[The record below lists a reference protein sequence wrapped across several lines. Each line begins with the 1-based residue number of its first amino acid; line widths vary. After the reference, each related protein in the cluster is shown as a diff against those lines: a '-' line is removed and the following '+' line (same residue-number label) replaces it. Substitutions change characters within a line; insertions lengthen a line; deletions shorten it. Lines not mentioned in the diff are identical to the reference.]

1 HGQVG
6 DLPPAT
12 VSEVSFIDPQLDA
25 AQREAVARAVS
36 TPDVCLIQGLPGTGK
51 SRVLTE
57 VLTQLAQRGQRVL
70 LLSPTAAGLDRVL
83 EPLVPRDG
91 VCPVRCLAPGEMVES
106 LPASLRSLTIEGR
119 VRSFDQQTVP
129 AAPQLPAQSPPPANP
144 LPNRV
149 ERPRRAA
156 PWPPCANASAGWR
169 RRNRRPRQNAPPS
182 PRSGRALSPCWTR
195 TPPWRRPS
203 WSCARRV
210 TGGAPPFRR
219 SS

>member
-119 VRSFDQQTVP
+119 GRSFEQQTVP
-129 AAPQLPAQSPPPANP
+129 AARQLAAES
-144 LPNRV
+144 
-149 ERPRRAA
+149 RRAA
-156 PWPPCANASAGWR
+156 EA
-169 RRNRRPRQNAPPS
+169 RRPLAPLCERLRRLAQEEQEAQAKRAALAEE
-182 PRSGRALSPCWTR
+182 RSRVESLLDTDPALAEALLELR
-195 TPPWRRPS
+195 EARDRG
-203 WSCARRV
+203 CAAV
-210 TGGAPPFRR
+210 QA
-219 SS
+219 